1 MLEVEFSFQAHEHA
15 VGTSKHAA
23 LLIGLNDQCSM
34 LLIYVQ
40 MIKVE
45 FPNLF
50 CIGEITLFKL
60 IHQIFLDWKVNHLKI
75 I

>member
-1 MLEVEFSFQAHEHA
+1 MLEVEFSFQARKHA

-40 MIKVE
+40 MIDPSADE
-45 FPNLF
+45 EEHSL
-50 CIGEITLFKL
+50 GRS
-60 IHQIFLDWKVNHLKI
+60 
-75 I
+75 